1 MRKFYS
7 LLLMLLCAVGA
18 WAQTET
24 VITDIASLS
33 NDKIYVL
40 KSGRTTA
47 TDAYYLLY
55 HTDAPGNLS
64 STYSSSGHNMEYSST
79 STNFQFA
86 IYQKDG
92 LYYFY
97 NIAAGKFVGNA
108 NANNAAIPLVD
119 TPTNSIE
126 IRKASTVTGYPFMF
140 STNGAGALNVADTR
154 GCHGV
159 VNWSGGYNSKDDKG
173 NAYQIIEVDVL
184 SGDLQNTI
192 SAKIDQGAVLVP
204 ARAAVANASNTRV
217 GAYTTA
223 AVQALSEKLRAYDA
237 NATTETFE
245 AVKTAYNSLVVGG
258 KKVTLSAGDIFT
270 VKCFDT
276 ARGYMVYSTV
286 EGKGS
291 EIYPYLAGA
300 SSSYSKL
307 PSLTATGVYDKW
319 AFITIDGQN
328 YLYNIEKRQFISS
341 EPLVKF
347 SNVGY
352 GFELLPD
359 GGELL
364 WNIRFTSNNRNLSYS
379 PGYSSSN
386 NPIVRTESSIDNG
399 CRFYIDKTGSAVD
412 ESLSTEMTNLHN
424 LMVWKEG
431 QLNVLGYVGGYPK
444 ELRDAINGIANYDE
458 IETFESNPNH
468 TKIDFTPGGYYF
480 LKTAANQNTTDGY
493 MTYDGTACKAFP
505 LATGEALSSKHV
517 WKFDPIDREVGYKLK
532 SCNLDK
538 YLKSVEA
545 SNNGVSTI
553 TSDYN
558 DGYKYTFD
566 DQGYAQFIVKD
577 GNNKVIRTEGRDN
590 HRVNYWEGYNLNAT
604 WYVIPA
610 ELDITI
616 GDAGYASAYYS
627 FPVKPST
634 GLEAYA
640 ITSAEGGSA
649 TLVAKADIPANQ
661 GAILKGAK
669 GTTYKLTA
677 QEATSDWTGNKLT
690 GTNEDA
696 YVEADAYVL
705 AVVNSNVG
713 LYKAERN
720 KNADGSDPGAG
731 ESGTCFKNNANKA
744 YLPKT
749 AVSELGARFLT
760 FNFDDNA
767 ETGINAVEIEEAAP
781 ANAAIYDL
789 SGRRVQSAKSGLYI
803 INGKKVIK

>member
-18 WAQTET
+18 WAQTEQT
-24 VITDIASLS
+24 VITEISSLS
-33 NDKIYVL
+33 NEKIYVL
-40 KSGRTTA
+40 KSGRTT
-47 TDAYYLLY
+47 TTQDYYLLY
-55 HTDAPGNLS
+55 HTDAPGYLS
-64 STYSSSGHNMEYSST
+64 STYTGGHSMAYSST
-79 STNFQFA
+79 TENFQFA
-86 IYQKDG
+86 IYKKND

-97 NIAAGKFVGNA
+97 NIKAGKFVGNA
-108 NANNAAIPLVD
+108 DANNTAIPLVD

-126 IRKASTVTGYPFMF
+126 IRKESTVTDYPFMF

-159 VNWSGGYNSKDDKG
+159 VNWSGGYNVKTDAG
-173 NAYQIIEVDVL
+173 NAYQIIEVADL
-184 SGDLQNTI
+184 STELQNTI
-192 SAKIDQGAVLVP
+192 SEKIDQGAVLIP
-204 ARAAVANASNTRV
+204 ARAAVAKASDTRV
-217 GAYTTA
+217 GVYTTA
-223 AVQALSEKLRAYDA
+223 AVQTLSEKINAYDA
-237 NATTETFE
+237 TPTTETFE
-245 AVKTAYNSLVVGG
+245 AVETAYNSLVATGE
-258 KKVTLSAGDIFT
+258 KVTLSADEKFT
-270 VKCFDT
+270 LQCVET
-276 ARGYMVYSTV
+276 GRGYMIYSTV
-286 EGKGS
+286 EGNGS
-291 EIYPYLAGA
+291 EDYPNVAGSTWSWDPELTDEGVHKEWAIVEVDGSKFIYNVDRKRFLNP
-300 SSSYSKL
+300 
-307 PSLTATGVYDKW
+307 
-319 AFITIDGQN
+319 QN
-328 YLYNIEKRQFISS
+328 AVIGFTNF
-341 EPLVKF
+341 
-347 SNVGY
+347 GY
-352 GFELLPD
+352 GVEVIDLNN
-359 GGELL
+359 GESA
-364 WNIRFTSNNRNLSYS
+364 IKFTSNNKYVELS
-379 PGYSSSN
+379 PGYKLNES
-386 NPIVRTESSIDNG
+386 VRTIGSIG
-399 CRFYIDKTGSAVD
+399 GGAKFYIEKTGEKVTT
-412 ESLSTEMTNLHN
+412 ELSTEMTNLHN
-424 LMVWKEG
+424 EAFMEFWKEE
-431 QLNVLGYVGGYPK
+431 QLKVLGYVGGYPK
-444 ELRDAINGIANYDE
+444 KLRDAINGITSYE
-458 IETFESNPNH
+458 QMKEFESNNS
-468 TKIDFTPGGYYF
+468 KIDFTAGGYYF
-480 LKTAANQNTTDGY
+480 LKTAANQQTTDGY

-538 YLKSVEA
+538 YLMSA
-545 SNNGVSTI
+545 AAGGASTI
-553 TSDYN
+553 TSTYAQ
-558 DGYKYTFD
+558 GYKYTFD

-577 GNNKVIRTEGRDN
+577 GNEKVIRTEGSAGNRN
-590 HRVNYWEGYNLNAT
+590 VNFWNDHDLNAT

-640 ITSAEGGSA
+640 ITSAVGESA
-649 TLVAKADIPANQ
+649 TLVSKADIPANQ
-661 GAILKGAK
+661 GAILKGTA

-705 AVVNSNVG
+705 AVVKSNVG

-744 YLPKT
+744 YLP
-749 AVSELGARFLT
+749 ADEVGAGARFLT
-760 FNFDDNA
+760 FDFDDNA
-767 ETGINAVEIEEAAP
+767 ETGINAVEIEEVAP

>member
-55 HTDAPGNLS
+55 HTDAQGHLS
-64 STYSSSGHNMEYSST
+64 STYTGGHSMDYSPT
-79 STNFQFA
+79 TENFQFA
-86 IYQKDG
+86 IYKKND

-97 NIAAGKFVGNA
+97 NIKAGRFVGNA

-126 IRKASTVTGYPFMF
+126 IRKESTVTDYPFMF

-159 VNWSGGYNSKDDKG
+159 VNWSGGYNAKADKG
-173 NAYQIIEVDVL
+173 NAYQIIEVAVL
-184 SGDLQNTI
+184 SAELQNTI

-204 ARAAVANASNTRV
+204 ARAAVDNASNTRV

-223 AVQALSEKLRAYDA
+223 AVQDLSEKLRAYDA

-258 KKVTLSAGDIFT
+258 EKVTLSAGDVFT
-270 VKCFDT
+270 IQCVDT
-276 ARGYMVYSTV
+276 GRGYMVYSANN
-286 EGKGS
+286 S
-291 EIYPYLAGA
+291 ETRPNVAGA
-300 SSSYSKL
+300 TSWSAFPAL
-307 PSLTATGVYDKW
+307 NAEGVHKEW
-319 AFITIDGQN
+319 AIVDVDGN
-328 YLYNIEKRQFISS
+328 EYIYN
-341 EPLVKF
+341 VKKQRFLNPRGVVEF
-347 SNVGY
+347 SNFGY
-352 GFELLPD
+352 DVDFVQLD
-359 GGELL
+359 NTQ
-364 WNIRFTSNNRNLSYS
+364 WAIKFTSNNSYLAFS
-379 PGYSSSN
+379 PGYGLN
-386 NPIVRTESSIDNG
+386 NAVRTMGSIDDNG
-399 CRFYIDKTGSAVD
+399 NKFYIDKTRTSVSED
-412 ESLSTEMTNLHN
+412 VSTEMTNLHN
-424 LMVWKEG
+424 LMVWKDG
-431 QLNVLGYVGGYPK
+431 QLKGLGCVGGYPK
-444 ELRDAINGIANYDE
+444 ELQDTINDITNYSEIAE
-458 IETFESNPNH
+458 FESEYE
-468 TKIDFTPGGYYF
+468 KIKFTAGGYYF
-480 LKTAANQNTTDGY
+480 LKTAANQQTTDGY
-493 MTYDGTACKAFP
+493 MTYVGTDCKAFP
-505 LATGEALSSKHV
+505 LTTGEALSSKHV
-517 WKFDPIDREVGYKLK
+517 WKFEPIDGEVGYKLK

-538 YLKSVEA
+538 YLMSA
-545 SNNGVSTI
+545 AAGGASTI
-553 TSDYN
+553 TSTYAQ
-558 DGYKYTFD
+558 GYKYTFD

-577 GNNKVIRTEGRDN
+577 GNEKVIRTEGSAGNRN
-590 HRVNYWEGYNLNAT
+590 VNFWNDHDLNAT

-731 ESGTCFKNNANKA
+731 VSGTCFKNNANKA
-744 YLPKT
+744 YLP
-749 AVSELGARFLT
+749 ASELTNARFLT

>member
-18 WAQTET
+18 WAQTA
-24 VITDIASLS
+24 ITEITSLS

-40 KSGRTTA
+40 KSGRSAEQTA
-47 TDAYYLLY
+47 TKNEYLLY
-55 HTDAPGNLS
+55 HPAAPGNLS

-126 IRKASTVTGYPFMF
+126 IRKESTVTDYPFMF
-140 STNGAGALNVADTR
+140 STNGAGALNVADTG

-159 VNWSGGYNSKDDKG
+159 VNWSGGYNAKADKG
-173 NAYQIIEVDVL
+173 NAYQIIEVAVL
-184 SGDLQNTI
+184 STDLQNTI

-204 ARAAVANASNTRV
+204 ARAAVDNASNTRV
-217 GAYTTA
+217 GAYTTD
-223 AVQALSEKLRAYDA
+223 AVRDLSEKLRAYDA
-237 NATTETFE
+237 NATTGTFE
-245 AVKTAYNSLVVGG
+245 AVKTAYNSLVANGE
-258 KKVTLSAGDIFT
+258 KVTLSPGDKFT
-270 VKCFDT
+270 IQCVDT
-276 ARGYMVYSTV
+276 GRGYMVYSANNSDTRPTLAATTWNGFPALNGAGVHEEWAIVANGDNEYIYNV
-286 EGKGS
+286 EKKCFLNPQDIV
-291 EIYPYLAGA
+291 E
-300 SSSYSKL
+300 
-307 PSLTATGVYDKW
+307 
-319 AFITIDGQN
+319 
-328 YLYNIEKRQFISS
+328 
-341 EPLVKF
+341 F
-347 SNVGY
+347 SNFGY
-352 GFELLPD
+352 DVYFVQLDNPTQ
-359 GGELL
+359 
-364 WNIRFTSNNRNLSYS
+364 WAIKFTSNNRYLTFA
-379 PGYSSSN
+379 PGHGVN
-386 NPIVRTESSIDNG
+386 GAVMTLGSIADNG
-399 CRFYIDKTGSAVD
+399 NKFYIYKTGTSVP
-412 ESLSTEMTNLHN
+412 SNLSTEMTNLHN

-444 ELRDAINGIANYDE
+444 DLRDEINGITDYNE
-458 IETFESNPNH
+458 IATFESNSNH
-468 TKIDFTPGGYYF
+468 TKIDFTAGGYYF
-480 LKTAANQNTTDGY
+480 LKTAANQQTIGGY
-493 MTYDGTACKAFP
+493 MTYDGTACKA
-505 LATGEALSSKHV
+505 LSLGAGEALSSKHV
-517 WKFDPIDREVGYKLK
+517 WKFDAINNEVGYKLK

-538 YLKSVEA
+538 YLKSA
-545 SNNGVSTI
+545 AAGDASTI
-553 TSDYN
+553 TSTYEN
-558 DGYKYTFD
+558 GYKYTFD

-577 GNNKVIRTEGRDN
+577 GNEKVIRTEGSAGNRN
-590 HRVNYWEGYNLNAT
+590 VNYWDGYDLNAT

-634 GLEAYA
+634 GLQAYA

-649 TLVAKADIPANQ
+649 TLVSKADIPANQ
-661 GAILKGAK
+661 GAILKGTAR
-669 GTTYKLTA
+669 TTYKLTA

-690 GTNEDA
+690 GTNEDT
-696 YVEADAYVL
+696 YVEGDAYVL
-705 AVVNSNVG
+705 AKVSDKVG
-713 LYKAERN
+713 LYKVKLN
-720 KNADGSDPGAG
+720 KNADGTDAV
-731 ESGTCFKNNANKA
+731 ENGTHFKNNANKA

-767 ETGINAVEIEEAAP
+767 ETGISAVEIEEVAP

-803 INGKKVIK
+803 VNGKKVIK

>member
-33 NDKIYVL
+33 NNKIYVL
-40 KSGRTTA
+40 KSGRSAETTA
-47 TDAYYLLY
+47 TKNEYLLY
-55 HTDAPGNLS
+55 HTGATGNLS
-64 STYSSSGHNMEYSST
+64 STYSSSGHNMEYLST

-86 IYQKDG
+86 IYKKDG

-126 IRKASTVTGYPFMF
+126 IRKESTVTDYPFMF

-159 VNWSGGYNSKDDKG
+159 VNWSGGYNAKADKG
-173 NAYQIIEVDVL
+173 NAYQIIEVAVL
-184 SGDLQNTI
+184 STDLQNTI

-223 AVQALSEKLRAYDA
+223 AVQALREKLLAYDA

-258 KKVTLSAGDIFT
+258 EKVTLSPDDVFT
-270 VKCFDT
+270 IQCVET
-276 ARGYMVYSTV
+276 NRGYMVYSANNSDTRPTV
-286 EGKGS
+286 AAVTGWCGF
-291 EIYPYLAGA
+291 PALNGAGVH
-300 SSSYSKL
+300 
-307 PSLTATGVYDKW
+307 GEW
-319 AFITIDGQN
+319 AIVDIDGN
-328 YLYNIEKRQFISS
+328 ECIYNVEKKRFLNPQDVV
-341 EPLVKF
+341 EF
-347 SNVGY
+347 SNFGY
-352 GFELLPD
+352 DVDFVQLDNPTQ
-359 GGELL
+359 
-364 WNIRFTSNNRNLSYS
+364 WAIKFTSNNSYLTFA
-379 PGYSSSN
+379 PGHGVSQA
-386 NPIVRTESSIDNG
+386 VRTLGSIADNG
-399 CRFYIDKTGSAVD
+399 NKFYIEKTGTVPTG
-412 ESLSTEMTNLHN
+412 LSTEMTNLHN

-444 ELRDAINGIANYDE
+444 ELRDAINGITDYNE

-468 TKIDFTPGGYYF
+468 TKIDFTAGGYYF
-480 LKTAANQNTTDGY
+480 LKTAANQQTTDGY

-517 WKFDPIDREVGYKLK
+517 WKFEPIDGEVGYKLK

-538 YLKSVEA
+538 YLKSVA
-545 SNNGVSTI
+545 AGDASTI
-553 TSDYN
+553 TSNYA
-558 DGYKYTFD
+558 DGFKYTFD

-577 GNNKVIRTEGRDN
+577 GNGKVIRTEGSAGNRN
-590 HRVNYWEGYNLNAT
+590 VNYWDGYDLNAT

-634 GLEAYA
+634 GLQAYA
-640 ITSAEGGSA
+640 ITSAVGESA
-649 TLVAKADIPANQ
+649 TLVSKTDIPANQ
-661 GAILKGAK
+661 GAILKGTAR
-669 GTTYKLTA
+669 TTYKLTA
-677 QEATSDWTGNKLT
+677 QEAASDWTGNKLT

-705 AVVNSNVG
+705 AVVSSSVG

-744 YLPKT
+744 YLP
-749 AVSELGARFLT
+749 ADEVGAGARFLT
-760 FNFDDNA
+760 FDFDDNA
-767 ETGINAVEIEEAAP
+767 ETGINAVEIEEVAP